1 MKHLLKLSDLTGEE
15 ITEILDLADQLKA
28 EKKKGIPHERLK
40 GKTLGMIFEKLP
52 FLCVPSLVRISA

>member
-15 ITEILDLADQLKA
+15 IMEILDLADQLKA

-40 GKTLGMIFEKLP
+40 GKTLGMIFESLLP
-52 FLCVPSLVRISA
+52 